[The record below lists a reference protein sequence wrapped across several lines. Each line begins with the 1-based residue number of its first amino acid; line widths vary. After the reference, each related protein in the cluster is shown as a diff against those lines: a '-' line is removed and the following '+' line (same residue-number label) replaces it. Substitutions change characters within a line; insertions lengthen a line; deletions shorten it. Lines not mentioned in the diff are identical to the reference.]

1 MGEGRGKWAP
11 QAPPLDPLLRQ
22 DSIFTQTQD
31 RICHSPSAIVLDFAR
46 EFFGRFVRNQM
57 TNWSWQ
63 SIRLVHTKSVLYLP
77 ELAAGPERLVF
88 KSNASFLKDDA
99 GIS

>member
-1 MGEGRGKWAP
+1 
-11 QAPPLDPLLRQ
+11 
-22 DSIFTQTQD
+22 
-31 RICHSPSAIVLDFAR
+31 
-46 EFFGRFVRNQM
+46 M

-63 SIRLVHTKSVLYLP
+63 SIRLVHTKGVLYLP